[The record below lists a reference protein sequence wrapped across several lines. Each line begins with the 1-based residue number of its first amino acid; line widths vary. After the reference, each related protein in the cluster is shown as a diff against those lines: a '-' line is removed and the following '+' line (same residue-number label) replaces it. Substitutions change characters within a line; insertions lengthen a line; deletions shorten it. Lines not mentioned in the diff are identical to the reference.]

1 MRISQIHI
9 ENFQK
14 HSVLD
19 LNIKDFNIIIGKSRT
34 GKTAIFRALRFLFY
48 GEWDKTYPNDENK
61 DTIVEITFDNGLSI
75 RRIKNDKLKKN
86 EAIIKDSKEEFRLES
101 FGDIIPSIERFL
113 DISPIDIGKKINLNF
128 SNQDDKI
135 FIINETKGIKAK
147 WLGRLYGANIINNI
161 LNLMNK
167 QKKEIMAEIGD
178 EEENIKKLEKELSK
192 YNNIDKIEKML
203 DTLKA
208 KNEYLNKLIEIRN
221 KITNYNNSVNEIKK
235 SRKIIEFDVKKAE
248 KKLKIYSLLIEIKD
262 IQNKINIIQKNINL
276 IEEKN
281 ISLNIEKFKKYISL
295 IKNKQRLDQIEKE
308 IHEKKE
314 KINLSIASIKNK
326 KDVLF
331 NDILNSKCPLCDSNI
346 ETKNKDKIINNLGKL
361 KI

>member
-1 MRISQIHI
+1 MNISRIYI

-19 LNIKDFNIIIGKSRT
+19 LNIKDFNVIIGKSRT

-61 DTIVEITFDNGLSI
+61 DTIVEIVLDNGLSI
-75 RRIKNDKLKKN
+75 KRIKNDKTRKN
-86 EAIIKDSKEEFRLES
+86 EAIIKDNKEEFKLES
-101 FGDIIPSIERFL
+101 FGDIIPGIERFL

-147 WLGRLYGANIINNI
+147 WLGRLYGANIINNT

-167 QKKEIMAEIGD
+167 HKKQILSEIS
-178 EEENIKKLEKELSK
+178 EEENNIKKLEKELEK

-203 DTLKA
+203 LILKD
-208 KNEYLNKLIEIRN
+208 KNETLNKLIQIRN
-221 KITNYNNSVNEIKK
+221 KISEYNNNLNEIKK
-235 SRKIIEFDVKKAE
+235 NKRIIEFDVKKAE
-248 KKLKIYSLLIEIKD
+248 KKLKIYSLLIRLKNINE
-262 IQNKINIIQKNINL
+262 KINLIKKNINL
-276 IEEKN
+276 IEGNN
-281 ISLNIEKFKKYISL
+281 ISINIEKFKKYIL
-295 IKNKQRLDQIEKE
+295 ILKSNNRLKQIDKE
-308 IHEKKE
+308 IEEKKSI
-314 KINLSIASIKNK
+314 INITISTLKNK
-326 KDVLF
+326 KTILF
-331 NDILNSKCPLCDSNI
+331 DEILNGKCPLCDSEIKSINR
-346 ETKNKDKIINNLGKL
+346 DKVINNIGKL